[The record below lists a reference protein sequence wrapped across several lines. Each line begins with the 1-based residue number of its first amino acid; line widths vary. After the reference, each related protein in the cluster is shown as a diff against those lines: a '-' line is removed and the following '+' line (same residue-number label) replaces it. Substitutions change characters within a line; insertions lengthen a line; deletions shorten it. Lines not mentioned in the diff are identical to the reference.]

1 MNPIPFRGRRHWLA
15 LAAATALLAA
25 ACGGGVSEQ
34 GTGAQPQVFASGPI
48 SGFGSIIVNGV
59 HYDDSAV
66 TPRDEDGATL
76 SGGLQ
81 LGMVVAIDGQNLD
94 RTALTAT
101 ATAVT
106 VYSELLGPVT
116 ARDDVAGTLTVLGQ
130 TVRLNPAPA
139 TDRAVAVGDIV
150 QVYGLF
156 DEANQRY
163 TATRL
168 QHRSGVNAWRIHGK
182 VSQLTASTFQIGAL
196 TITYTQAP
204 AGLADGAVLRLRL
217 ATTADGQG
225 RYALQDAEAVAAV
238 VPANGTEVE
247 LEGVISRYSALSSF
261 VVQGLTIDA
270 SAATLEPAGSVLAV
284 GVRIEAE
291 GVMRGG
297 VLRASKVE
305 FKGTGE
311 DSGGGSGGGT
321 EVEITSTIDRVD
333 TVANTLVLTKGSQLV
348 DYSGAVFE
356 DGLTELDLQV
366 GVKLEVKGT
375 LSADG
380 TRVLATRLKKD
391 N

>member
-1 MNPIPFRGRRHWLA
+1 MNTSEFRGRRHWLA

-34 GTGAQPQVFASGPI
+34 GTGADPQVFASGPI

-59 HYDDSAV
+59 HYDDSAA

-81 LGMVVAIDGQNLD
+81 LGMVVAIDGKNLD

-101 ATAVT
+101 ATTVT

-130 TVRLNPAPA
+130 TVRLKPAPA

-168 QHRSGVNAWRIHGK
+168 QHRSGVSAWRIHGK

-261 VVQGLTIDA
+261 VVEGLTIDA
-270 SAATLEPAGSVLAV
+270 STATLEPAGSVLAV
-284 GVRIEAE
+284 GVRVEAE

-311 DSGGGSGGGT
+311 DGGGSGGGT